1 MLKKK
6 IPNETISSTL
16 HRWSV
21 PAPCNGCVPDGGLF
35 PRSWSRCYTPIFIS
49 TFCRFRVSSA
59 VMNWSGVSD
68 DPLFTKCTISWDL
81 LASPLSPLGFL
92 SSMVPFPLLI
102 TSFFFCPHLR
112 IEKKIVR
119 EMGTVILSS
128 LSQLMPPSLWF
139 MIIWVYFI
147 LLTLKNWHFSEQS
160 PWTSSQSITCKL
172 VRNANSQALLR
183 HPESENSRS
192 GDQGLGFSKPS
203 QATWSESENQWSQL
217 WEVRAHCIP
226 HHS

>member
-16 HRWSV
+16 HLWSV
-21 PAPCNGCVPDGGLF
+21 PAPCNSCVSNGGLF

-102 TSFFFCPHLR
+102 TSFFFCPHLLLLLTAMQTAR
-112 IEKKIVR
+112 IKAKARRDAKMISHSGIWGFRIGPEV
-119 EMGTVILSS
+119 VFAPCSS
-128 LSQLMPPSLWF
+128 LPLECPADSDA
-139 MIIWVYFI
+139 WV
-147 LLTLKNWHFSEQS
+147 
-160 PWTSSQSITCKL
+160 
-172 VRNANSQALLR
+172 V
-183 HPESENSRS
+183 
-192 GDQGLGFSKPS
+192 
-203 QATWSESENQWSQL
+203 
-217 WEVRAHCIP
+217 
-226 HHS
+226 